1 MDLLVQMVKSIAVIV
16 LLATFL
22 EILLPATSVR
32 PFVRLAIG
40 LFVLVAILNPV
51 VKLLQSGTDV
61 KLDAWDLSWDEVQ
74 AEDALN
80 QGEKLNQ
87 QIMEQSREA
96 VKMKMEQ
103 QVEALA
109 VLVPGVQGVKSE
121 LELDEQGGIDKIL
134 LVVESEEETVPDDSE
149 GIRVFSEGPGY
160 SPEEKKAIQEKL
172 EKVVKNLY
180 GVETG
185 EIKVKFEGG

>member
-1 MDLLVQMVKSIAVIV
+1 M
-16 LLATFL
+16 
-22 EILLPATSVR
+22 
-32 PFVRLAIG
+32 RLAIG

-109 VLVPGVQGVKSE
+109 VLVPGYKE
-121 LELDEQGGIDKIL
+121 
-134 LVVESEEETVPDDSE
+134 
-149 GIRVFSEGPGY
+149 
-160 SPEEKKAIQEKL
+160 
-172 EKVVKNLY
+172 
-180 GVETG
+180 
-185 EIKVKFEGG
+185 